1 MGTCYT
7 KAYSVKYDVFNDEF
21 DWAQTSPEV
30 FTNRHERQVRR
41 SEEYRQLRDMQRWG
55 MTKELQLAFWK
66 RTASA
71 MNPDMNAHLE
81 IYKNFW
87 NDAGSE
93 DYKEFTF
100 GYGDWKSEV
109 FRQDDKFAVQ
119 RVLLTFAVLYDNVTY
134 CPLLTCA
141 VVLFFSLG
149 LEEAVV
155 FDLCSSMILVSLKG
169 EHSLNFRTNSTAFLK
184 DVELAIQILP
194 NALKKWAS
202 IWDINL
208 ENIITGWFVN
218 FFKSILPNEL
228 RMRMFQIWAFEGSK
242 IKFRIVVGL
251 LRCYQSK
258 LLTLEDKTAFNKT
271 LRHCIQD
278 DMDSLGVQQ
287 IINQI
292 LGLNVSAKKL
302 TLQLEKVVDISNI
315 KEQIN
320 QLEDATITF
329 PDFENGD
336 SAIISKRHL
345 YMLWGQLPNQCR
357 MYCIKR
363 EFVASRHGYSL
374 IGIRN
379 KVLLQRSYDYAG
391 MFMIFLKTKKNEVF
405 GCFLNPPARWK
416 GKEFATTNLCLFSIL
431 PSLECYSFEE
441 NAVDERS
448 KAWCEWS
455 RLKFTVGG
463 TDGPGF
469 EFNSTLNDGRIW
481 PGKDFRSSVFTSK
494 CAYDIIN
501 MELWVMTL
509 GLSDYDKPS
518 TCGNSA
524 VVSPRKLKRVTYRE
538 PWCA

>member
-1 MGTCYT
+1 MSSMTGSIGL
-7 KAYSVKYDVFNDEF
+7 KRVLRFSQIVK
-21 DWAQTSPEV
+21 
-30 FTNRHERQVRR
+30 RKKVRR
-41 SEEYRQLRDMQRWG
+41 SAEYKQLRDMQRRG
-55 MTKELQLAFWK
+55 MAKELQLAFWK

-71 MNPDMNAHLE
+71 MNPDMNAQLE

-87 NDAGSE
+87 NDERSE
-93 DYKEFTF
+93 DCKEFTF
-100 GYGDWKSEV
+100 GYRDWKSEV
-109 FRQDDKFAVQ
+109 YRHDDKFAIQ

-169 EHSLNFRTNSTAFLK
+169 EHTLKFRTNSTAFLK
-184 DVELAIQILP
+184 DVELAAQMLP
-194 NALKKWAS
+194 NALKKWATMQ
-202 IWDINL
+202 DISL

-218 FFKSILPNEL
+218 FFKNILPNDL

-242 IKFRIVVGL
+242 VKFRIVVGL

-258 LLTLEDKTAFNKT
+258 LLTLEATTAFNKT

-278 DMDSLGVQQ
+278 DMDSLGVQW

-292 LGLNVSAKKL
+292 LGLNVSVKKL
-302 TLQLEKVVDISNI
+302 TLQLEKVVDMDIRNI

-320 QLEDATITF
+320 QLEKATIIF

-336 SAIISKRHL
+336 STIISKRHL
-345 YMLWGQLPNQCR
+345 YMLWRQLPNQCK
-357 MYCIKR
+357 MYSIKR

-379 KVLLQRSYDYAG
+379 KVLMQQSYDYAG
-391 MFMIFLKTKKNEVF
+391 MFLIFLKTKKKEVF
-405 GCFLNPPARWK
+405 GCFLKPPPRWK

-431 PSLECYSFEE
+431 PSLECYSFE
-441 NAVDERS
+441 NVLNERS

-455 RLKFTVGG
+455 RLKFSVGG

-481 PGKDFRSSVFTSK
+481 PGKDFRSSPFSSK
-494 CAYDIIN
+494 CAYDITN

-509 GLSDYDKPS
+509 GLNDYDKPS
-518 TCGNSA
+518 TGGDSKLG
-524 VVSPRKLKRVTYRE
+524 PRKLKRVTYRE
-538 PWCA
+538 PWCI